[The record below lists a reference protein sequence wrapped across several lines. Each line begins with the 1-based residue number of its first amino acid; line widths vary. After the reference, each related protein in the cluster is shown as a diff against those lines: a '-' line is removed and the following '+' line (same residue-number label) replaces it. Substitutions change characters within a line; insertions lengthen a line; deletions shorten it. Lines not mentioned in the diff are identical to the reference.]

1 MDADIS
7 FDTVFLKMNKGE
19 IKSIDLKH
27 KDRVNL
33 ENAEVDTKT
42 NFNTIFHQKIKGHC
56 KIFKGFILVRT
67 FMLVSHGHILSQYRI
82 LKTTN

>member
-7 FDTVFLKMNKGE
+7 FDNVFLKFNKE
-19 IKSIDLKH
+19 EVKSIDLKH

-42 NFNTIFHQKIKGHC
+42 NFNTIFH
-56 KIFKGFILVRT
+56 
-67 FMLVSHGHILSQYRI
+67 
-82 LKTTN
+82 